1 MYATKDFTDEKEPII
16 QIPSKLIVS
25 PYHVSRRK
33 VANGT
38 LTYDDLFK
46 ATPSLFHPHF
56 PIEPHTEIPDKM
68 ENHLGEY
75 Y

>member
-1 MYATKDFTDEKEPII
+1 M
-16 QIPSKLIVS
+16 
-25 PYHVSRRK
+25 SRRK

-46 ATPSLFHPHF
+46 ATPSLFHPHY

-75 Y
+75 YQLALFLIIERLKGE